1 MGENRSQT
9 SRQRVT
15 VAQASEILGIT
26 VEAVRGRIKRRT
38 LKHERDSGTVYV
50 LLDAGQT
57 TDQPQPDDDQPT
69 DQLRPDAQLGYSEEL
84 AEELRDRIHYLERQ
98 VEEEREAR
106 RRADTLLAQL
116 MQRIPE
122 LEAPSERSEARES
135 PETVEAEQELG
146 TERTRREMAE
156 STLKEGMA
164 EERRRREQA
173 ERERDGLR
181 QELYARREPRESPQ
195 TAEEASEGTEPG
207 SYAPAP
213 HSEAEA
219 AQRPQGGGLRG
230 LRRRL
235 LGW

>member
-106 RRADTLLAQL
+106 RRADTILAQL
-116 MQRIPE
+116 SRANEEQARTIRAI
-122 LEAPSERSEARES
+122 EAPQEPSESSES
-135 PETVEAEQELG
+135 PG
-146 TERTRREMAE
+146 P
-156 STLKEGMA
+156 SGC
-164 EERRRREQA
+164 
-173 ERERDGLR
+173 
-181 QELYARREPRESPQ
+181 PS
-195 TAEEASEGTEPG
+195 
-207 SYAPAP
+207 
-213 HSEAEA
+213 
-219 AQRPQGGGLRG
+219 
-230 LRRRL
+230 
-235 LGW
+235 